1 MGVIY
6 YNNKMYACGGGGNT
20 YGGNATPDA
29 SKGTEGDYYYQY
41 DLTTGEVQI
50 TYVKLSNVW
59 HKIAGGDV
67 IIIGGEDYYTDKIQD
82 IVYAIT
88 SEEDG
93 LCKIGEVEEEE
104 Q

>member
-29 SKGTEGDYYYQY
+29 SIGTEGDYYYQY
-41 DLTTGEVQI
+41 DLTTGDVQI

-67 IIIGGEDYYTDKIQD
+67 IIIGGGGDLSADYGAFNIAGIND
-82 IVYAIT
+82 IAMEGIIN
-88 SEEDG
+88 E
-93 LCKIGEVEEEE
+93 
-104 Q
+104 

>member
-29 SKGTEGDYYYQY
+29 SIGTEGDYYYQY
-41 DLTTGEVQI
+41 DLTTGDVQI
-50 TYVKLSNVW
+50 TYVKLNDVW

-67 IIIGGEDYYTDKIQD
+67 IVIGGGDKLEADYGAYKISGYG
-82 IVYAIT
+82 IYNMEGMING
-88 SEEDG
+88 S
-93 LCKIGEVEEEE
+93 
-104 Q
+104 